1 MTDNRTITWAFKI
14 ADNVTEG
21 ADEAAAA
28 AEKAGKQ
35 TDEAKAKQEELK
47 NTVDKTTAG
56 ITAQQARL
64 AMQVTVI
71 VGLQGA
77 VSGLTSGIKAL
88 GITSDATNEKL
99 TKINAA
105 FQIMG
110 GLANTVKAL
119 QLAMSMLNL
128 ATVKNALLN
137 TYNAVVSN
145 PAAIALRRGCRRGCH
160 CGGYPGC
167 TVGKFEHFN
176 HQHYGQ
182 RHIERRDRID
192 CPGCLYTGAGDG
204 VKQCRA

>member
-1 MTDNRTITWAFKI
+1 MTDDRTITWAFRI

-28 AEKAGKQ
+28 AEEAGKQ

-47 NTVDKTTAG
+47 DTVNKTTAG

-145 PAAIALRRGCRRGCH
+145 PAAIAL
-160 CGGYPGC
+160 
-167 TVGKFEHFN
+167 V
-176 HQHYGQ
+176 
-182 RHIERRDRID
+182 
-192 CPGCLYTGAGDG
+192 GAGAGAAVTAAVILGAQSGSSSTSTTNITVNGTSSAGTESTAQDVYTLVQG
-204 VKQCRA
+204 TV

>member
-1 MTDNRTITWAFKI
+1 MTDNRTITCAFKI
-14 ADNVTEG
+14 ADNVIEG

-145 PAAIALRRGCRRGCH
+145 PAAIAL
-160 CGGYPGC
+160 
-167 TVGKFEHFN
+167 V
-176 HQHYGQ
+176 
-182 RHIERRDRID
+182 
-192 CPGCLYTGAGDG
+192 GAGAGAAVTAAVILGAQSGSSSTSTTNITVNGTSSAGTESTVQDVYTLVQG
-204 VKQCRA
+204 TV

>member
-14 ADNVTEG
+14 ANNVTEG

-28 AEKAGKQ
+28 AENAGKQ
-35 TDEAKAKQEELK
+35 TDTAKAKQEELK
-47 NTVDKTTAG
+47 NTVDKTNAG

-119 QLAMSMLNL
+119 QLAMSMLNI
-128 ATVKNALLN
+128 ATLKNALLN

-145 PAAIALRRGCRRGCH
+145 PAAIAL
-160 CGGYPGC
+160 
-167 TVGKFEHFN
+167 V
-176 HQHYGQ
+176 
-182 RHIERRDRID
+182 
-192 CPGCLYTGAGDG
+192 GAGAGAAVTAAVILGAQSGGSGASTTNITVNGTPSAGTESTVQDVYTLVQG
-204 VKQCRA
+204 SV

>member
-145 PAAIALRRGCRRGCH
+145 PAAIAL
-160 CGGYPGC
+160 
-167 TVGKFEHFN
+167 V
-176 HQHYGQ
+176 
-182 RHIERRDRID
+182 
-192 CPGCLYTGAGDG
+192 GAGAGAAVTAAVILGAQSGSSSTSTTNITVNGTSSAGTESTVQDVYTLVQG
-204 VKQCRA
+204 TV